1 MGLCLLFNSP
11 DSRHKSASQD
21 LVGNAITKRAGSI
34 VEIAKAVDKLS
45 ERCSAGTPP
54 NVQSAFCRQTASA
67 VKLSPLFVLDY
78 RSGLLIA
85 YCGVN
90 RLSTLTWRGSLF
102 QSFDLATPQNRF
114 RLGSWGRR
122 GLKLSSSARRK
133 VGKIRCGKGIAR

>member
-54 NVQSAFCRQTASA
+54 NVQSAFCRPTASA
-67 VKLSPLFVLDY
+67 VKLSPLFVKLSF
-78 RSGLLIA
+78 RSI
-85 YCGVN
+85 N
-90 RLSTLTWRGSLF
+90 RLLRRQSLEHANLAWL
-102 QSFDLATPQNRF
+102 SFSVIRF
-114 RLGSWGRR
+114 GDAPEPFPPWFLGAPRAQAVQQR
-122 GLKLSSSARRK
+122 A
-133 VGKIRCGKGIAR
+133 A